1 MAKYKIIY
9 AYESEVESV
18 DDIDE
23 TEAEK
28 IRANGFGHYYWN
40 DINAAVWSWDFMSEE
55 DLQEIASGEVGNC
68 LQTIDLVDESG
79 AIIYHEEKTA
89 KEIADEKLKEIAIA
103 KDYRTYPVIDLGYSE
118 IATLIAAGKRPYGET
133 GSWVKTFAVCFPMEG
148 EQKAYLVGE
157 CAVIPESFKLIG
169 TVADWCNIY
178 DDEKLVYTVR
188 GCNISFYRDGMTCI
202 IKMS

>member
-1 MAKYKIIY
+1 
-9 AYESEVESV
+9 
-18 DDIDE
+18 
-23 TEAEK
+23 
-28 IRANGFGHYYWN
+28 
-40 DINAAVWSWDFMSEE
+40 MSEE

-157 CAVIPESFKLIG
+157 CAVIPESFKLID